1 MNRLSL
7 LLAITYL
14 QGVGFAASPNL
25 VPYTQVQEKEVK
37 SFISIGM
44 DAKQVVA
51 KFGTPNLIDT
61 GTTGEEVWEYLVDPR
76 VVREKNSGYAGFE
89 VFLKFKKVT
98 YVGIIYSN
106 IHHKEE

>member
-1 MNRLSL
+1 MNRLFL
-7 LLAITYL
+7 ILAITYL

-25 VPYTQVQEKEVK
+25 VPYTQAQEKDVK

-51 KFGTPNLIDT
+51 KFGHPNLIDT
-61 GTTGEEVWEYLVDPR
+61 GTPGVEVWEYLVDPR
-76 VVREKNSGYAGFE
+76 VAREKNSSYAGFE

-98 YVGIIYSN
+98 YVGITYAN
-106 IHHKEE
+106 FHPKVK